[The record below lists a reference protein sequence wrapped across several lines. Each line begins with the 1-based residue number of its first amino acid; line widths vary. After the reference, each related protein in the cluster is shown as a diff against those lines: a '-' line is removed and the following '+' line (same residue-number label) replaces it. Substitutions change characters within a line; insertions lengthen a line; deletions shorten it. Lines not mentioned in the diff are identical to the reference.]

1 MATQKHLNCDYHIL
15 YCGNGPLLGVL
26 GAVLQELCFLFVHT
40 LGVVATRQHD
50 DVSAGHAAGATVALN
65 PHCRPNHTESPV
77 KVPIKDLGVLPW
89 VGSCPAVFQ

>member
-1 MATQKHLNCDYHIL
+1 MSHVGGLHNYIGHVALHR
-15 YCGNGPLLGVL
+15 GSPAR
-26 GAVLQELCFLFVHT
+26 AVFLFVYT
-40 LGVVATRQHD
+40 LGAVATRQHD
-50 DVSAGHAAGATVALN
+50 GISTGHAAGATVALN